1 MTTPFLSG
9 QALNKLKEMSNMKG
23 YFRKR
28 GDKWSF
34 TVDIGKD
41 PVTGKRRQKTVSGF
55 KTKKEAQVACA
66 ELIAKIEKEGY
77 TEPARLTLAEFTENV
92 IKGEIEPNYRPAT
105 VIVYYRALKLIQEAI
120 GHIELSKLN
129 AMHIQHFVKY
139 LREKGFKSGT
149 IKVYLSKLKR
159 ILRYATKWKLLTYD
173 LSSVI
178 EMPKPEKNTKYWTFD
193 ECMEFL
199 EKAKND
205 QYYLVFLLTIFTGL
219 RRGEVLGLPI
229 HNVDFENNAITVD
242 QQISDVNGRMEIEKI
257 LKSKSS
263 YRVIDVPVDIIRQ
276 LQQHIYKQKK
286 LFFELGIRNE
296 HNLVFTTSKGTPIY
310 PSNISKRF
318 RKLCKEFG
326 MKPIPFHGLR
336 HSHATMLA
344 EMKENVHA
352 IADRLG
358 HSSTTITNEMYI
370 HLTNKMKSS
379 LSEKLE
385 FIYNEKM
392 KKHV

>member
-1 MTTPFLSG
+1 
-9 QALNKLKEMSNMKG
+9 MKG

-41 PVTGKRRQKTVSGF
+41 PITGKRRQKTVSGF
-55 KTKKEAQVACA
+55 KTKKEAQAACA

-77 TEPARLTLAEFTENV
+77 IEPARLTLAEFAENV
-92 IKGEIEPNYRPAT
+92 IKGEIEPNYRPNT
-105 VIVYYRALKLIQEAI
+105 THIYIQTLRLIKETI

-129 AMHIQHFVKY
+129 ALHIQHFVKY
-139 LREKGFKSGT
+139 LREKGLKNGT
-149 IKVYLSKLKR
+149 IKLHISKLKR
-159 ILRYATKWKLLTYD
+159 ILRFATKWKLITYD
-173 LSSVI
+173 LAAAI
-178 EMPKPEKNTKYWTFD
+178 EMPKTTEKNMKYWTFD
-193 ECMEFL
+193 ECMKFL
-199 EKAKND
+199 EKTKNE

-219 RRGEVLGLPI
+219 RRGEVLGIPI
-229 HNVDFENNAITVD
+229 HNVDFENNTIKID
-242 QQISDVNGRMEIEKI
+242 QQITVVNGKARIEKV
-257 LKSKSS
+257 LKSESS
-263 YRVIDVPVDIIRQ
+263 HRVIDVPSDIMHQ
-276 LQQHIYKQKK
+276 LKRHIHEKKK
-286 LFFELGIRNE
+286 LFFELGIQNK

-310 PSNISKRF
+310 PGNVSARF
-318 RKLCKEFG
+318 RKLCKELG

-352 IADRLG
+352 IAERLG

-385 FIYNEKM
+385 AIYNETM
-392 KKHV
+392 KNHG

>member
-1 MTTPFLSG
+1 M
-9 QALNKLKEMSNMKG
+9 NKMKG

-28 GDKWSF
+28 GNKWSF
-34 TVDIGKD
+34 TVDIGRD
-41 PVTGKRRQKTVSGF
+41 PITGKRRQKTVSGF
-55 KTKKEAQVACA
+55 KTKKEAQAACA

-77 TEPARLTLAEFTENV
+77 TEPARLTLAEFAENV
-92 IKGEIEPNYRPAT
+92 IKGEIEPNYRPST
-105 VIVYYRALKLIQEAI
+105 THTYIQTLKLIKETI

-129 AMHIQHFVKY
+129 ALHIQHFVKH
-139 LREKGFKSGT
+139 LREKGLKNGT
-149 IKVYLSKLKR
+149 IKSRLSKLKR
-159 ILRYATKWKLLTYD
+159 ILRYATKWKLIPYD
-173 LSSVI
+173 LASAI
-178 EMPKPEKNTKYWTFD
+178 EMPKTEKNMKYWTFD

-199 EKAKND
+199 EKAKGD

-219 RRGEVLGLPI
+219 RRGEVLGIPI
-229 HNVDFENNAITVD
+229 SNVDFENNTIKID
-242 QQISDVNGRMEIEKI
+242 QQITVVNGKAKIEKV
-257 LKSKSS
+257 LKSESS
-263 YRVIDVPVDIIRQ
+263 YRVIDVPTDIMRQ
-276 LQQHIYKQKK
+276 LKRHIHEQKK

-296 HNLVFTTSKGTPIY
+296 HNLVFTTSTGHPVHPT
-310 PSNISKRF
+310 NISMRF
-318 RKLCKEFG
+318 KSLCEKYG

-385 FIYNEKM
+385 VIYNEKM
-392 KKHV
+392 KNLN